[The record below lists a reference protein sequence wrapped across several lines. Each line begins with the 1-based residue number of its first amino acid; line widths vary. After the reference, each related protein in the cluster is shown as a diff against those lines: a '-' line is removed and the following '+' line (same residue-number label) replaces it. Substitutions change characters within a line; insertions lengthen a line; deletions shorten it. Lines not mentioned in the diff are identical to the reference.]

1 MSDFLGNPPQFP
13 LRPEAAEQGSLHEAS
28 RKEASVHRWIESE
41 KARRDLGEAAER
53 EWEQA
58 HWRGFLRARML
69 EHLGGTRFWI
79 ELDPAAFGR
88 LWQTPEELRPL
99 VREVCR
105 MLSAGAGAAELLAW
119 AQDRPARE
127 RRAVGWMLADLA
139 GPRQDGPGMVL

>member
-1 MSDFLGNPPQFP
+1 MLDILGNPPPFP
-13 LRPEAAEQGSLHEAS
+13 LRPEAAEHGSLHAES

-58 HWRGFLRARML
+58 HWRGFLRARWL
-69 EHLGGTRFWI
+69 EHVGGSRFWI

-88 LWQTPEELRPL
+88 LWETPEELRPL

-105 MLSAGAGAAELLAW
+105 MLSAGAGVCELLAW
-119 AQDRPARE
+119 ARGRPAQE
-127 RRAVGWMLADLA
+127 QRAVRWMLADLA
-139 GPRQDGPGMVL
+139 GPPQRCPGMLP